1 MRWKANQKDY
11 TKWRKKFVFIPTI
24 VEEKWVWF
32 EFIEKRIVRSGFEKG
47 YEECRL
53 RKILEGK

>member
-1 MRWKANQKDY
+1 MRWKSNQKDY

-24 VEEKWVWF
+24 IEGKWVWF
-32 EFIEKRIVRSGFEKG
+32 EFIEKRIVYLGYYG

-53 RKILEGK
+53 RKINDY

>member
-24 VEEKWVWF
+24 VEGKWVWF
-32 EFIEKRIVRSGFEKG
+32 EFIEKRDCS
-47 YEECRL
+47 L
-53 RKILEGK
+53 RF

>member
-1 MRWKANQKDY
+1 MRRKANQKDY

-32 EFIEKRIVRSGFEKG
+32 EFIEKRIVYSGYHG
-47 YEECRL
+47 YEKCRL
-53 RKILEGK
+53 RKILEEK